1 MKIAIVGT
9 HGIGK
14 TTLAYQIAAEA
25 KKKGRNALVINEIA
39 RRCPFPLN
47 DKQVPEGAEW
57 IISTQISHELSAK
70 ANKTEYI
77 ICDRSAYDPIC
88 YMKASKHD
96 KSSYRSAKLYASEWL
111 KTYDKVF
118 LVVPDTKK
126 LAPDGFR
133 CTDINFQELVND
145 QFMQEFQIKNIC
157 PHEIIYTSEIFES
170 DLSWI
175 YKKVGL
181 D

>member
-1 MKIAIVGT
+1 MKIAIIGT

-14 TTLAYQIAAEA
+14 TTLAYIIAAEA
-25 KKKGRNALVINEIA
+25 KKKGKNAVVINEVA

-88 YMKASKHD
+88 YMKASKHN
-96 KSSYRSAKLYASEWL
+96 KSTYRSMKIYAEEWL
-111 KTYDKVF
+111 KTYDKIF
-118 LVVPDTKK
+118 LVIPDTKK
-126 LAPDGFR
+126 IDSDGFR
-133 CTDINFQELVND
+133 CTDVKFQELVND
-145 QFMQEFQIKNIC
+145 QFMHEFQVKNIC
-157 PHEIIYTSEIFES
+157 VHQTVYTSEIFS
-170 DLSWI
+170 PDISWI
-175 YKKVGL
+175 YKEIGL
-181 D
+181 E